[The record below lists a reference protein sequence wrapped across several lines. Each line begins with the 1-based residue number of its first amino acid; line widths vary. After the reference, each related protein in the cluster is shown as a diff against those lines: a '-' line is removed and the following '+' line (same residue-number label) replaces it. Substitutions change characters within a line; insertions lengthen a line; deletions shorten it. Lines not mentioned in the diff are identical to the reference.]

1 MAPDDMLRSYEGTW
15 SVCARNWR
23 LFSTLL
29 PVIQSLNEPVHQNRL
44 NRLKQFSAQT
54 AEIYKLLNQNSLSD
68 AWQSLGVER
77 SQNCDLFMWWMNW
90 FSAPVSPAVTEL
102 RKPIDSDWRLIWA
115 CVNQTLEWRAKWAV
129 LFFYF
134 VYVKR
139 WADEGEFILFIRFR
153 HSKHPC
159 FISLLG
165 ALIT

>member
-1 MAPDDMLRSYEGTW
+1 MLRSYEGTW

-77 SQNCDLFMWWMNW
+77 SPNSGVAYLSMWWMNW
-90 FSAPVSPAVTEL
+90 VTEL

-115 CVNQTLEWRAKWAV
+115 CVNWTLEWRAKWTV

-139 WADEGEFILFIRFR
+139 WADEGELILFICFR
-153 HSKHPC
+153 HAKHPC